1 MKFINSNLEL
11 ISSAKKQ
18 LEIAEEGYE
27 NTLKSYLKHEIYG
40 SRHIDKFDDFINQK
54 NSLLIEYHNY
64 IERWAL
70 IEEGYIPNYRCLE
83 RLIHI
88 KESNLEKNTSFKELF
103 EGHEA
108 NLLLRIRS
116 NELLDKSDPYLNAN
130 YWV

>member
-18 LEIAEEGYE
+18 LENAEKSYE
-27 NTLKSYLKHEIYG
+27 KTLKSYIKHEIYG
-40 SRHIDKFDDFINQK
+40 SSFIDKFDDFINQK
-54 NSLLIEYHNY
+54 ISLLIDYHNY
-64 IERWAL
+64 IARWAL
-70 IEEGYIPNYRCLE
+70 IEEGYIPDYRYLE

-88 KESNLEKNTSFKELF
+88 KESNLEKDTSFEELF

-116 NELLDKSDPYLNAN
+116 NEMLEESDPYLNGN
-130 YWV
+130 Y

>member
-1 MKFINSNLEL
+1 MTFINSNLES

-18 LEIAEEGYE
+18 LEIAEENYV
-27 NTLKSYLKHEIYG
+27 NTLKSYIKNEIYG
-40 SRHIDKFDDFINQK
+40 SSCIDKFDDFINQK
-54 NSLLIEYHNY
+54 VSLLIDYHNY

-70 IEEGYIPNYRCLE
+70 IEEGYIPDYRCLE
-83 RLIHI
+83 RLITI
-88 KESNLEKNTSFKELF
+88 KESNLEKDTSFKELF

-116 NELLDKSDPYLNAN
+116 NKLLEESDPYLNAN